1 MKNFILYLLLLLPII
16 GVSQKKYKEQQKK
29 AFELLQK
36 ESYQEA
42 ILIFDEL
49 IKQKPKIADN
59 YYGKGLCL
67 VKQGKNGEAINILNT
82 AIEKNN
88 KNWLLYKI
96 RGDAYYNNAN
106 YQESLKDY
114 QKAIDLETT
123 KQKDTLFWYIADA
136 YRKLN
141 QYEKAIENYS
151 KAIQINPNN
160 PDLYYQKGFCYSF
173 LPEREKYKEQACS
186 DYQKAFRGGIQNAK
200 TEAWEIFRC
209 DFARP
214 TITKDNTPIAVSK
227 VEIEALTGASI
238 TSKGIGYER
247 IEIYAG
253 ELENSFLISNE
264 IANKSNIVFK
274 IIKPIGFRQNEE
286 DKILFGTD
294 FAFYEQDR
302 LIYQS
307 EDLYKDDYTGVDA
320 EMLKSLKLTV
330 SLDNLQE
337 NTEYSLLARFFDK
350 QSNAEIS
357 ISLPFVIKPKTR
369 TDNILNYSFGVLGQG
384 TASKS
389 VGDIEIERI
398 EWRQNQKIVGKLKA
412 NQPFDLWLWDIKKL
426 SEGALIEYAWFD
438 TQNGK
443 KIIHKKTAMKFSK
456 TTQLKDL
463 IAPSNSGKYIFWLRI
478 VQISSAYKSFAF
490 TAEMNV
496 D

>member
-1 MKNFILYLLLLLPII
+1 MRNFIFCLLSFLPLLGIA
-16 GVSQKKYKEQQKK
+16 QKKYKEQQKK

-49 IKQKPKIADN
+49 IKQKPKIVDN
-59 YYGKGLCL
+59 YYWKGLCL
-67 VKQGKNGEAINILNT
+67 VRQGKNGEAINMLNM
-82 AIEKNN
+82 AIEKND
-88 KNWLLYKI
+88 KNWLFYKS
-96 RGDAYYNNAN
+96 RGDAYYNSTN
-106 YQESLKDY
+106 YQNALKDY
-114 QKAIDLETT
+114 QRAIDLEPT
-123 KQKDTLFWYIADA
+123 KQKDTLFWYIADT

-151 KAIQINPNN
+151 KAIQINSNN
-160 PDLYYQKGFCYSF
+160 PDLYYHKGFCYSF
-173 LPEREKYKEQACS
+173 LTEREKYKEQACS
-186 DYQKAFRGGIQNAK
+186 DYQKAFNGGIKNAQ

-214 TITKDNTPIAVSK
+214 TINKDNTPIAISK
-227 VEIEALTGASI
+227 VEIEPLTGASI
-238 TSKGIGYER
+238 VSKGIGYER

-253 ELENSFLISNE
+253 KSENSFLISSE
-264 IANKSNIVFK
+264 IANKSDIIFK

-294 FAFYEQDR
+294 FAIYEKDK
-302 LIYQS
+302 LLHQS
-307 EDLYKDDYTGVDA
+307 EDLYKDDFTGVDA
-320 EMLKSLKLTV
+320 EMLKSLKLTIT
-330 SLDNLQE
+330 LDNLQE
-337 NTEYSLLARFFDK
+337 NTEYSLLAHFFDK

-357 ISLPFVIKPKTR
+357 ISLPFVIKLKTR
-369 TDNILNYSFGVLGQG
+369 TDNILNSSFGVLGQG

-412 NQPFDLWLWDIKKL
+412 NQPFDLWLWNIKKL

-463 IAPSNSGKYIFWLRI
+463 IAPSNSGRYIFWLRI